1 MTISDIIAAKRDGLE
16 LENEDIRRLTL
27 GYVGGEVAD
36 YQMSAFLMA
45 AYIRGLSFDET
56 AALTAAMVDSG
67 TKLDLSRIDGVK
79 VDKHSTGGVGDKTT
93 LVMVPMLAAIGF
105 KAPKMSGRGLG
116 FTGGT
121 VDKLESIPGFSTSL
135 SLDRFI
141 SQITEIGAAIA
152 GQSSKMAPADKM
164 IYALRDVTAT
174 VDSIPLISASIMSKK
189 IACGSDFILL
199 DVKVGNGAFMKD
211 IEHARQ
217 LAHTMIV
224 IGRNLDRKVGA
235 IITDMN
241 QPLGRAVGNALEVRE
256 AIETLAGS
264 GPADLTR
271 LCVELTAALVNLA
284 DPAYEL
290 EEARSNAEAALKSG
304 AALDKF
310 AEIIRAQDGDEGVI
324 TNPCLLP
331 VATIVHPV
339 TSESAGIVCEMDTA
353 GIGRAASAL
362 GAGRE
367 RKEDAIDP
375 AVGVVIQKK
384 IGDTVAVGDTL
395 AVIHGNDPD
404 RVALAEKIIGDC
416 YKFGS
421 PAGSPQLILER
432 M

>member
-1 MTISDIIAAKRDGLE
+1 
-16 LENEDIRRLTL
+16 
-27 GYVGGEVAD
+27 
-36 YQMSAFLMA
+36 
-45 AYIRGLSFDET
+45 
-56 AALTAAMVDSG
+56 
-67 TKLDLSRIDGVK
+67 
-79 VDKHSTGGVGDKTT
+79 
-93 LVMVPMLAAIGF
+93 
-105 KAPKMSGRGLG
+105 
-116 FTGGT
+116 
-121 VDKLESIPGFSTSL
+121 
-135 SLDRFI
+135 
-141 SQITEIGAAIA
+141 
-152 GQSSKMAPADKM
+152 
-164 IYALRDVTAT
+164 
-174 VDSIPLISASIMSKK
+174 MSKK

-217 LAHTMIV
+217 LAHTMIA
-224 IGRNLDRKVGA
+224 IGRNLERKVGA

-339 TSESAGIVCEMDTA
+339 TSEAAGIVCEMDTA

-404 RVALAEKIIGDC
+404 RVALAEKIVRDC